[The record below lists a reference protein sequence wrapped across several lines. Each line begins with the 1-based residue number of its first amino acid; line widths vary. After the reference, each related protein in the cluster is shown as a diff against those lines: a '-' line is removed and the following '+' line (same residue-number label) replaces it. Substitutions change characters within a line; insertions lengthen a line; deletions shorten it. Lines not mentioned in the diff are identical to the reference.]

1 MPSAPSKDL
10 QRVPNP
16 HVDRDYEVDHVVP
29 EFTCMCPMTGQP
41 DFATIR
47 IRYVPDRW
55 LVELKS
61 LKLYMWAYRDE
72 GAFHEDV
79 TNRILADLVRT
90 LAPRRMEVVGD
101 WNVRGGIKTVVTVR
115 YESPRGPGPAR
126 RSEGP
131 RQPRRRRTA
140 GHLAEERADARGRQP
155 ARLYD
160 SATVT
165 RSPISARMRPTRSH
179 SVFGPT
185 RTTALPSLWTRP
197 AIAIPSS

>member
-16 HVDRDYEVDHVVP
+16 HAGRDYEVDHVVP
-29 EFTCMCPMTGQP
+29 EFTCVCPMTGQP

-61 LKLYMWAYRDE
+61 LKLYMWAYRNE

-79 TNRILADLVRT
+79 TNRILSDLVRT

-115 YESPRGPGPAR
+115 YERPASGRSAAVGARAR
-126 RSEGP
+126 RAS
-131 RQPRRRRTA
+131 RSSSRR
-140 GHLAEERADARGRQP
+140 
-155 ARLYD
+155 
-160 SATVT
+160 S
-165 RSPISARMRPTRSH
+165 
-179 SVFGPT
+179 
-185 RTTALPSLWTRP
+185 
-197 AIAIPSS
+197 

>member
-10 QRVPNP
+10 QRVPNS
-16 HVDRDYEVDHVVP
+16 HADRDYEVDHVVP
-29 EFTCMCPMTGQP
+29 EFTCVCPMTGQP

-79 TNRILADLVRT
+79 TNRILLDLVRT

-115 YESPRGPGPAR
+115 YERRAKGRTRGAGRRAAAPKPERSRSGR
-126 RSEGP
+126 RSRP
-131 RQPRRRRTA
+131 DTA
-140 GHLAEERADARGRQP
+140 
-155 ARLYD
+155 
-160 SATVT
+160 
-165 RSPISARMRPTRSH
+165 
-179 SVFGPT
+179 
-185 RTTALPSLWTRP
+185 
-197 AIAIPSS
+197 

>member
-1 MPSAPSKDL
+1 MPSAPSKAL

-61 LKLYMWAYRDE
+61 LKLYMWAYRNE

-115 YESPRGPGPAR
+115 YESPPRPGAHRADREAPPSAA
-126 RSEGP
+126 
-131 RQPRRRRTA
+131 RRRR
-140 GHLAEERADARGRQP
+140 P
-155 ARLYD
+155 ARPPL
-160 SATVT
+160 
-165 RSPISARMRPTRSH
+165 RKAR
-179 SVFGPT
+179 
-185 RTTALPSLWTRP
+185 
-197 AIAIPSS
+197 

>member
-1 MPSAPSKDL
+1 MPSAPSKAL

-16 HVDRDYEVDHVVP
+16 HVGRDYEVDHVVP

-61 LKLYMWAYRDE
+61 LKLYIWAYRNE

-79 TNRILADLVRT
+79 TNRILADLVRA

-115 YESPRGPGPAR
+115 YESPSQPGASHADR
-126 RSEGP
+126 ASQAHREGP
-131 RQPRRRRTA
+131 RSTTRRRRTA
-140 GHLAEERADARGRQP
+140 RAPLRRAR
-155 ARLYD
+155 
-160 SATVT
+160 
-165 RSPISARMRPTRSH
+165 
-179 SVFGPT
+179 
-185 RTTALPSLWTRP
+185 
-197 AIAIPSS
+197 